1 MSKIIPKNELSGI
14 QRWQLVPLD
23 GEEFDEEEVTP
34 EEVREEVASTP
45 PLTLPTAEEVEHIY
59 QQARNE
65 GLEAGKKEGY
75 EAGFAAGQAAGY
87 AEGKAK
93 GEQEAVR
100 LASLG
105 TAFADAL
112 GALEQ
117 QMAGDLLNLALE
129 MSKQMLREALRVKPE
144 ALLPAVQEAMR
155 GLLPNTRQ
163 PTLVLHP
170 EDAALVR
177 EHLATEL
184 SHLPWRIIEDAKMGR
199 GGCRV
204 ESENGEVD
212 ATMENR
218 WRRLNEAL
226 GRNDNWHG

>member
-1 MSKIIPKNELSGI
+1 MSKIIPKEELSRV

-23 GEEFDEEEVTP
+23 GEAFGEEEAAP
-34 EEVREEVASTP
+34 EADQEEPAP
-45 PLTLPTAEEVEHIY
+45 AMALPTAEDVERIY

-65 GLEAGKKEGY
+65 GLEAGKQEGY

-93 GEQEAVR
+93 GDQEAAR

-105 TAFADAL
+105 ASFADAL

-117 QMAGDLLNLALE
+117 QVASDLLTLALE
-129 MSKQMLREALRVKPE
+129 MSKQMLRETLRLKPE

-184 SHLPWRIIEDAKMGR
+184 SQLPWRIVEDAKMGR

-218 WRRLNEAL
+218 WKRLNEAL
-226 GRNDNWHG
+226 GRNDSWHG

>member
-1 MSKIIPKNELSGI
+1 MSKIIPKEELSRV

-23 GEEFDEEEVTP
+23 GEAFGEAEAAPEADQEEP
-34 EEVREEVASTP
+34 AP
-45 PLTLPTAEEVEHIY
+45 AIALPTAEDVERIY

-65 GLEAGKKEGY
+65 GLEAGKQEGY

-93 GEQEAVR
+93 GDQEAAR

-105 TAFADAL
+105 ASFADAL

-117 QMAGDLLNLALE
+117 QVASDLLTLALE
-129 MSKQMLREALRVKPE
+129 MSKQMLRETLRLKPE

-184 SHLPWRIIEDAKMGR
+184 SQLPWRIVEDAKMGR

-218 WRRLNEAL
+218 WKRLNEAL
-226 GRNDNWHG
+226 GRNDSWHG